1 MSEQLQLTINEFLF
15 FCSTVRLR
23 IRIRVFRSDLDLGR
37 IWTKWKHPND
47 HAVFYK
53 NVNGYST
60 QYYNWVF
67 LPEKVFTSSI
77 VFFIKFLTEKRIWD
91 FFVGTGY
98 GIFFLSGSDPDRGNL
113 SPNVQLC
120 YAVFRGRLGE
130 GDVIKRLLFTPHIL
144 PRRCKNIFF

>member
-1 MSEQLQLTINEFLF
+1 MTMQFSIKMSMVILPNIIIEF
-15 FCSTVRLR
+15 
-23 IRIRVFRSDLDLGR
+23 
-37 IWTKWKHPND
+37 
-47 HAVFYK
+47 
-53 NVNGYST
+53 
-60 QYYNWVF
+60 F